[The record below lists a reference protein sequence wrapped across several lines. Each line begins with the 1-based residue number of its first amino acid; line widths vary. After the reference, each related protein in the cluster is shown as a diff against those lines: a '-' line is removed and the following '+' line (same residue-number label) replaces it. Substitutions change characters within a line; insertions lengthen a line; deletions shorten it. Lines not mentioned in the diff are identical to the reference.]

1 MEMVVT
7 KRINVLIML
16 KSRVS
21 LFQSVAERVWQLI
34 LGVLRF
40 ITEREQCW

>member
-1 MEMVVT
+1 MEMVVM
-7 KRINVLIML
+7 KGINLLIML

-21 LFQSVAERVWQLI
+21 LFESVAERVWQLM

>member
-7 KRINVLIML
+7 KGIDVRIML

-21 LFQSVAERVWQLI
+21 LFESVAERVWQLI

-40 ITEREQCW
+40 ITERE